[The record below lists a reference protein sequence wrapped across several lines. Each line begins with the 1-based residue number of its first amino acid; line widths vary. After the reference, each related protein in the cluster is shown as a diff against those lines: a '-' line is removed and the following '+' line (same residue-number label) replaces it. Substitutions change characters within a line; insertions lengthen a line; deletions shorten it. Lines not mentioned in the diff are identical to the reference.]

1 MKPTLF
7 DEEAEAM
14 RASNRDAYH
23 RIAHLMNAI
32 HPPSHN
38 GDRHGMVSNKL
49 RPQHPNYVGAVVH
62 LPRSPRPTHAH
73 RQVLRRDVPD
83 DSGERNGIS
92 DRIAF
97 VLVLIGMIAGFVVSL
112 L

>member
-32 HPPSHN
+32 HPPN
-38 GDRHGMVSNKL
+38 RDGDRNGMVRIQF
-49 RPQHPNYVGAVVH
+49 RPQHPQPMGAVVH
-62 LPRSPRPTHAH
+62 LPRSQRPPQAH

-83 DSGERNGIS
+83 YSKDRNRIPEH
-92 DRIAF
+92 IAF
-97 VLVLIGMIAGFVVSL
+97 VLVLIGMIAGFVISL